1 MAKGQS
7 LTRLLTP
14 VRNRLVL
21 FRLLRQ
27 AALGLAGG
35 SVAGAAVLAA
45 GRLWPMAHAMPLFG
59 CAVAAGLAAGAA
71 LGWRRRESLRDAAR
85 TVDKLEAEDAVTTA
99 LDGLARS
106 AGEGAEREPEIVKLQ
121 RMDAEAAVRR
131 FAEGLRTKLPWP
143 GWPAWRTSVMAGA
156 SAWVVIAALLIAP
169 NPMEER
175 AQAKAK
181 AAETIGELEEK
192 AEHMAEAAK
201 REGLSGEEAEA
212 LLQPLE
218 SLREALS
225 SPNVNLEEAL
235 KELEAAIR
243 ELERAAQ
250 AASQAAS
257 RLEAA
262 ARAMAV
268 EPDLRPLGE
277 ALQARDA
284 DAARSA
290 IDDLRSRMKELSPE
304 ERESLAEALERLAA
318 EQPREAAS
326 EELAAALKEAARQVR
341 ADSEEA
347 SEADPNGDGL
357 AALEEALAR
366 ALTQGELER
375 LAREMSGSL
384 AEAGRQLAARQG
396 LPAPAGLSEAG
407 AAGSGSATGGGTG
420 GHGGAGGSGSESGAS
435 GTAGSGEDASEGASG
450 SSGSG
455 GSGAGES
462 GGEGQGAGGG
472 EGAGGGGNGSGTGSG
487 TGAGGTGAVH
497 GQGSGAGTGNG
508 SRKLVTTPRTMEGS
522 GNVQRDG
529 GPASGG
535 ETQTG
540 GQSPMIDGTTRP
552 YEEVY
557 GEYAEEAKRSIG
569 RSQLPAGM
577 QEKVKRYFDEIQPE

>member
-1 MAKGQS
+1 MAKEPS

-21 FRLLRQ
+21 FRLLRY

-35 SVAGAAVLAA
+35 SAAGAAVLAA

-99 LDGLARS
+99 LDGLARY
-106 AGEGAEREPEIVKLQ
+106 AGEGAQREPEIVKLQ

-143 GWPAWRTSVMAGA
+143 GWPAWRTSVIAGA

-235 KELEAAIR
+235 KEIEAAIR

-284 DAARSA
+284 DAAKSA

-318 EQPREAAS
+318 EQPREAAA

-347 SEADPNGDGL
+347 AEADPNGDGL

-375 LAREMSGSL
+375 LAREMSGTL

-407 AAGSGSATGGGTG
+407 AAGSGSATGGGGTG
-420 GHGGAGGSGSESGAS
+420 GHGGAGGSGGESGAS

-450 SSGSG
+450 ASGISGSG
-455 GSGAGES
+455 GSGAGGTGS
-462 GGEGQGAGGG
+462 EGQ
-472 EGAGGGGNGSGTGSG
+472 GAGGGGNGSGTGSG

-497 GQGSGAGTGNG
+497 GQGSGAGTGTG
-508 SRKLVTTPRTMEGS
+508 GRKLVTTPRTMEGS

>member
-1 MAKGQS
+1 MAKEPS

-27 AALGLAGG
+27 AALGVAGG

-106 AGEGAEREPEIVKLQ
+106 AGEGAERESEIVKLQ

-212 LLQPLE
+212 LLQPLV

-225 SPNVNLEEAL
+225 SPNVNFEEAL

-243 ELERAAQ
+243 ELERAAE

-268 EPDLRPLGE
+268 EPNLRPLGE

-284 DAARSA
+284 EAARSA

-318 EQPREAAS
+318 EQPREAAA

-341 ADSEEA
+341 AESEGEA
-347 SEADPNGDGL
+347 EADPNGDGL

-407 AAGSGSATGGGTG
+407 AAGSGTATGGGTG
-420 GHGGAGGSGSESGAS
+420 GQGGSGGESGAS
-435 GTAGSGEDASEGASG
+435 GAAGSGEGASEGDSG
-450 SSGSG
+450 ISGSG
-455 GSGAGES
+455 GSGAGGTGS
-462 GGEGQGAGGG
+462 EGQGAGGG

-497 GQGSGAGTGNG
+497 GQGSGAGTGTG